1 MSKKLLQIGSSLN
14 CGAPGKI
21 AEQIGLLAMSRG
33 WNVYMAHGVRHS
45 NLSQLKTIPMVTPHE
60 ERVHA
65 LYSLLFDR
73 HGLGPDGK
81 TKQLVEWI
89 KEYKPDVI
97 HLHNI
102 HGYFLNYKTLFEYLV
117 TTDIPVVWTL
127 HDCWPFTGHCAY
139 FDAVDC
145 LRWKSG
151 CHDCPLRKDYP
162 KSMFIDRSKKNYELK
177 KRLFTGLKNCV
188 MVPVSDWLGNITKE
202 SFMGTYPVHVI
213 HNGIDLNV
221 FRPIKTDLRQRLGIV
236 PDKIVVLG
244 LAAPW
249 VPRKGYNDMIRMSE
263 EKDFQIVMVGVSAEQ
278 KEVLPKNI
286 ISITRTSN
294 QQELV
299 EYYNIADVFVNPT
312 YSDNFPTTNLEALAC
327 GTPVI
332 TYRTGGSPEAISDV
346 ENAKKMKDG
355 VECYPT
361 GMVVEQG
368 DIAGIV
374 DAIRE
379 LHAHPLS
386 AEVCRKRA
394 ETYFDKDKCFEE
406 YIRLYESLIYVC

>member
-1 MSKKLLQIGSSLN
+1 M
-14 CGAPGKI
+14 
-21 AEQIGLLAMSRG
+21 
-33 WNVYMAHGVRHS
+33 
-45 NLSQLKTIPMVTPHE
+45 
-60 ERVHA
+60 
-65 LYSLLFDR
+65 
-73 HGLGPDGK
+73 
-81 TKQLVEWI
+81 
-89 KEYKPDVI
+89 
-97 HLHNI
+97 
-102 HGYFLNYKTLFEYLV
+102 
-117 TTDIPVVWTL
+117 
-127 HDCWPFTGHCAY
+127 
-139 FDAVDC
+139 
-145 LRWKSG
+145 
-151 CHDCPLRKDYP
+151 
-162 KSMFIDRSKKNYELK
+162 
-177 KRLFTGLKNCV
+177 
-188 MVPVSDWLGNITKE
+188 
-202 SFMGTYPVHVI
+202 
-213 HNGIDLNV
+213 
-221 FRPIKTDLRQRLGIV
+221 
-236 PDKIVVLG
+236 
-244 LAAPW
+244 
-249 VPRKGYNDMIRMSE
+249 
-263 EKDFQIVMVGVSAEQ
+263 MVGVSAEQ

-286 ISITRTSN
+286 ISVTRTSN
-294 QQELV
+294 QRELV

-406 YIRLYESLIYVC
+406 YIRLYESLI